1 MDISDTAITERA
13 SASKLNIETFIH
25 TSKAKKKLDINKS
38 NHALRNKRNTQ
49 DDTYRTWVL
58 LVFIM
63 IHDFFIKYLFEMQR
77 TNNET
82 YMYFESPK

>member
-25 TSKAKKKLDINKS
+25 ISKAKKKLDINKS

-58 LVFIM
+58 LVFNM
-63 IHDFFIKYLFEMQR
+63 IHYFFI
-77 TNNET
+77 N
-82 YMYFESPK
+82 